1 MSDVTINITL
11 PNDSADRR
19 KLLLKLI
26 DALGQENGMYD
37 IYKYINKY
45 ILGFAGD
52 WSRDGDYWYFNPDV
66 NKFPLTPRTFK
77 LVYHILFERRAFDDE
92 AIIEEY
98 AKELV
103 QSHLVPLL
111 DFMRHILRDKDWCDD
126 HVGQRIVAGVLL
138 ALWER
143 AFMQVRTDDLE
154 IVINRDPDYKPVF
167 DPAVQ
172 LWRIIHSDNLNHTED
187 HFHYMSECNGK
198 VTVQI
203 GDEKFEY
210 SSWRDAVKAVED
222 TSWYLSKE
230 DVCDIA
236 TCASGFDLF
245 PLGAWSFNQN
255 DDDTVT
261 FDPRER
267 ISFSDFAEFNNL
279 MHGRDCSIRN
289 VESEKLKDVMH
300 RMHIEQLTD
309 TIKTVLKGVVD
320 AMRVGRRCT
329 FLKMNGKVDYCDE
342 DPSKYVE

>member
-1 MSDVTINITL
+1 
-11 PNDSADRR
+11 
-19 KLLLKLI
+19 
-26 DALGQENGMYD
+26 MYD
-37 IYKYINKY
+37 FQKYIDHY
-45 ILGFAGD
+45 GLSILGKWD
-52 WSRDGDYWYFNPDV
+52 HDDHYWYFNPDV

-77 LVYHILFERRAFDDE
+77 LAYHILFERRVFEDE
-92 AIIEEY
+92 AITEEY
-98 AKELV
+98 AKELA
-103 QSHLVPLL
+103 QSHLLPLL
-111 DFMRHILRDKDWCDD
+111 DFMRHILREKDWCDD

-143 AFMQVRTDDLE
+143 AFMQVRSNDLE
-154 IVINRDPDYKPVF
+154 IVIARDPDYKPVF

-172 LWRIIHSDNLNHTED
+172 LWRIIHSNNLNRTD
-187 HFHYMSECNGK
+187 DDFPRMSESNGK

-230 DVCDIA
+230 EMCDIA
-236 TCASGFDLF
+236 TCATGFNLF

-279 MHGRDCSIRN
+279 MHGRDYSIRN
-289 VESEKLKDVMH
+289 VESEKLKDIMRSIH
-300 RMHIEQLTD
+300 TGQLTD
-309 TIKTVLKGVVD
+309 TIKTVLKGTVD

-329 FLKMNGKVDYCDE
+329 FMKMYGRVDSYVE